1 MFGIFGFILILI
13 LFILLIGFALIG
25 NLIRFIFGMGRRAPK
40 HYYGQTNH
48 DNQTGNTYS
57 STTSSNNGTPKKKI
71 FDDDEGEYVEFEEV
85 Q

>member
-25 NLIRFIFGMGRRAPK
+25 NLIRFIFGLGRRTPK
-40 HYYGQTNH
+40 HYYGQTNQ